1 MLKMTLNCYQYFF
14 SVAVILPKTNTPD
27 GCRYLLIRTGCYD
40 PSKISIQDIFKVSG
54 MLIECLM
61 QEDDNFIIAGQMGIL
76 DFSGVTLSHFIQFN
90 PGFIKKSTM
99 YQQDA
104 VPVREKGSHFVKMPQ
119 IALTVFNLFMSFLN
133 EKNRS
138 RVGWWILNVKKPL
151 IFLTVDFDSWRWLW
165 RTF

>member
-1 MLKMTLNCYQYFF
+1 M
-14 SVAVILPKTNTPD
+14 I
-27 GCRYLLIRTGCYD
+27 
-40 PSKISIQDIFKVSG
+40 
-54 MLIECLM
+54 IECLM

-76 DFSGVTLSHFIQFN
+76 DFSGVTLSHFIQFS

-138 RVGWWILNVKKPL
+138 RVSSRILNAKNPL
-151 IFLTVDFDSWRWLW
+151 IFICLRYPFMAMTLRHFLKLFHVN
-165 RTF
+165 